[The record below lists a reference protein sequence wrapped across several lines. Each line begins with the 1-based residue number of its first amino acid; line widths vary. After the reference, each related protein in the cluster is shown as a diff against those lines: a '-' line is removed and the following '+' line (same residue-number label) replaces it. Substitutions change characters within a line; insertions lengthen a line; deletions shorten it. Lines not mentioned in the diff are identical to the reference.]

1 MYFKLGDVNMCA
13 KVDSRT
19 PARLGDHIELAMDS
33 QKIHVF
39 DKETELTITN

>member
-1 MYFKLGDVNMCA
+1 MTA

-19 PARLGDHIELAMDS
+19 TARMGDHITLAIDPE
-33 QKIHVF
+33 KIHCF

>member
-1 MYFKLGDVNMCA
+1 MTA

-19 PARLGDHIELAMDS
+19 PARLGDHIKLAIDPE
-33 QKIHVF
+33 KVHVF